1 MLNTTI
7 LCITWY
13 AQNKATSEV
22 LRSINY
28 VFIAIGCTT
37 VTMGLYAF
45 RRHFFRVGWRNLDLI
60 VASLSVLL
68 LILQYYKLGN
78 FAVQSTIIRSFRLAR
93 LFRAL
98 RSTKTLQIIL
108 STLEEGL
115 TSMSS
120 LGSLLLLIMFMFAI
134 IGMRLFGLANVT
146 N

>member
-1 MLNTTI
+1 MLNTII

-28 VFIAIGCTT
+28 AFIAIGCTT
-37 VTMGLYAF
+37 VIMGLYAF
-45 RRHFFRVGWRNLDLI
+45 RWHFFRVGWRNLDLI